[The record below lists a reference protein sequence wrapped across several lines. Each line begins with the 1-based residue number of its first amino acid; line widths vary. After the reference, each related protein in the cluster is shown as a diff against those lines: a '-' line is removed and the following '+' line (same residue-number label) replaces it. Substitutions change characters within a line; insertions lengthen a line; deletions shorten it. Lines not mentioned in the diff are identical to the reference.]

1 MGVSAFRRMVS
12 CVPLLIVPASLKVI
26 SERRR
31 CLQ

>member
-1 MGVSAFRRMVS
+1 MGVAAFRRMVS
-12 CVPLLIVPASLKVI
+12 CVLLLIVPASLKVI